1 MWFVAIL
8 LSDAIFSTMLL
19 NLKND
24 KKKEKKKEKKKTK
37 RIVRAYIYIFGRVHR
52 YTRAIETIY
61 YIETT

>member
-24 KKKEKKKEKKKTK
+24 KKKENKKKKDKTN
-37 RIVRAYIYIFGRVHR
+37 RSGIHIYFW
-52 YTRAIETIY
+52 TCA
-61 YIETT
+61 

>member
-24 KKKEKKKEKKKTK
+24 KKKENKKKKTK

>member
-24 KKKEKKKEKKKTK
+24 KKKKNKKKKTK

>member
-19 NLKND
+19 NLK
-24 KKKEKKKEKKKTK
+24 KRQEKKKTKTK